1 MRETQGIAHEV
12 GLLLATIPALLDAA
26 IKLAHHVE
34 RLTLLDGQVVVTV
47 AGRPQAF
54 RSPADALAVA
64 ERCADDL
71 RMICEQAGHGAAGG
85 VPVEHL
91 GTFRPFTVENCGAIK
106 VALARVR
113 ELDALTRAG
122 SEEAAA

>member
-1 MRETQGIAHEV
+1 V
-12 GLLLATIPALLDAA
+12 IPALLDAA
-26 IKLAHHVE
+26 VRLADHVE
-34 RLTLLDGQVVVTV
+34 RLMLLGGQVVVTV
-47 AGRPQAF
+47 ASRPQVF
-54 RSPADALAVA
+54 RSPADALVVA

-71 RMICEQAGHGAAGG
+71 RVLCQQAGHEGAYSAAGG
-85 VPVEHL
+85 VPVDHL
-91 GTFRPFTVENCGAIK
+91 GTFRPFTIESCGAIK